1 MAESKPNPKLLIED
15 RARAIAEPLM
25 LVEGLELVDLEFVK
39 EPGSGWVLRL
49 FIDKPGGKV
58 GVDECSAAS
67 NALNPAL
74 DVEDFIPHEY
84 SLEVSSPG
92 INRPLK
98 KKAHYQ
104 QVVGQKVRVKTF
116 GPVGE
121 PPRKNFVGVLKAVGD
136 DAVQVEVDG
145 GGAFSIPLKDIA
157 KANLEFEF

>member
-1 MAESKPNPKLLIED
+1 MAEPKNRQLIED
-15 RARAIAEPLM
+15 RARALAEPLM
-25 LVEGLELVDLEFVK
+25 VGEGLELVDLEYVK
-39 EPGSGWVLRL
+39 EPGIGWVLRL

-74 DVEDFIPHEY
+74 DVEDFMPTEY

-92 INRPLK
+92 VNRPLK
-98 KKAHYQ
+98 KIAHYQ
-104 QVVGQKVRVKTF
+104 QVVGQKVRLKTF

-136 DAVQVEVDG
+136 DSVQVEVDG
-145 GGAFSIPLKDIA
+145 AGAFSIPLKDIA

>member
-1 MAESKPNPKLLIED
+1 MADSHPRHLIED
-15 RARAIAEPLM
+15 RARALAEPLM
-25 LVEGLELVDLEFVK
+25 LVEGLELIDLEFVK
-39 EPGSGWVLRL
+39 EPGTGWVLRL

-58 GVDECSAAS
+58 GVDECTAAS

-98 KKAHYQ
+98 KRAHYE
-104 QVVGQKVRVKTF
+104 QVIGQKVRVKTF

-121 PPRKNFVGVLKAVGD
+121 PPRKNFVGVLKAVEQD
-136 DAVQVEVDG
+136 TLRVEVE
-145 GGAFSIPLKDIA
+145 GAGALSIQLKDVA
-157 KANLEFEF
+157 KANLEFEFT

>member
-1 MAESKPNPKLLIED
+1 MAESKPNPKQLIED
-15 RARAIAEPLM
+15 RARALAEPLM
-25 LVEGLELVDLEFVK
+25 LVEGLELVDLEFLK
-39 EPGSGWVLRL
+39 EPGIGWVLRL

-58 GVDECSAAS
+58 GVEECTAAS

-98 KKAHYQ
+98 KKAHYE

-121 PPRKNFVGVLKAVGD
+121 PPRKNFVGVLKAVQGE
-136 DAVQVEVDG
+136 AVQVEVDG
-145 GGAFSIPLKDIA
+145 GAAFSIPIKDIA